1 MSAKLVLVRG
11 RKAHLNPPHP
21 NPLPKGE
28 GVRKNPL
35 AIVRQ
40 CWLVLLCLF
49 IAAPAFAT
57 PDIQH
62 WTTAKGARV
71 YFVATEGLPLI
82 DVRLVFDAGSA
93 RDGAKFGL
101 ASLTS
106 GMLDTG
112 AGNWDADA
120 IAQRLENVG
129 AALSTGAS
137 RDSAYVALRSLTH
150 PEKLSVALE
159 TLKEVLAHPRFA
171 QGDFDREKNRT
182 LLAIR
187 QQGEDPGEI
196 AEIAFM
202 KALYNDHPYAHPPE
216 GVKETVEPLTRNDLV
231 DFHKRAYTAK
241 NGILVIVGDVKRA
254 DAESIAENLLSALP
268 DGEALP
274 PLPEPVAKPAA
285 ETYKTP
291 FPSEQTH
298 VFAGE
303 LGMKVNDPDYF
314 PLYVGNH
321 ILGGSGLVSKIM
333 EEVREKRGFAY
344 SAYSYF
350 FPLRVTGPFEIGLQ
364 TKNAS
369 TKEALDVAIKTVR
382 DFIDN
387 GPTDKELEASKKNIV
402 GGFVLRLDSN
412 QKLAG
417 EVASIGFYNRPL
429 DYLDTFSQKVQ
440 AVTKE
445 DIKRVF
451 KARIDPNRLQTVL
464 VGGGA
469 K

>member
-1 MSAKLVLVRG
+1 MSHPWEVAMSAKFRY
-11 RKAHLNPPHP
+11 
-21 NPLPKGE
+21 
-28 GVRKNPL
+28 
-35 AIVRQ
+35 
-40 CWLVLLCLF
+40 VLLFLLF
-49 IAAPAFAT
+49 TALPVRAT

-62 WTTAKGARV
+62 WTTGRGGRV

-82 DVRLVFDAGSA
+82 DLRLVFDAGSA
-93 RDGAKFGL
+93 RDGAKFGQAAL
-101 ASLTS
+101 AS

-112 AGNWDADA
+112 AGSWDADA

-129 AALSTGAS
+129 AILSSGAS
-137 RDSAYVALRSLTH
+137 RDSAYVAVRSLNH

-171 QGDFDREKNRT
+171 QADFDREKNRT
-182 LLAIR
+182 LLAIK

-202 KALYNDHPYAHPPE
+202 KALYGDHPYGHPPE
-216 GVKETVEPLTRNDLV
+216 GLKETVEPLTRDDLA
-231 DFHKRAYTAK
+231 DFHKRAYTVK

-254 DAESIAENLLSALP
+254 EAESIAENLFSALP
-268 DGEALP
+268 DGEPLP
-274 PLPEPVAKPAA
+274 ALPEPVARASA
-285 ETYKTP
+285 ETVKTP

-350 FPLRVTGPFEIGLQ
+350 FPLRVTGPFQIGLQ

-369 TKEALDVAIKTVR
+369 THEALDVAVKTVR

-387 GPTDKELEASKKNIV
+387 GPTDKELEAAKKNIV

-429 DYLDTFSQKVQ
+429 DYLDTFPQKVQ
-440 AVTKE
+440 AVTRE

-451 KARIDPNRLQTVL
+451 KTRIDPNRLQTVL

>member
-1 MSAKLVLVRG
+1 MM
-11 RKAHLNPPHP
+11 
-21 NPLPKGE
+21 KG
-28 GVRKNPL
+28 V
-35 AIVRQ
+35 
-40 CWLVLLCLF
+40 WVLLLVLF
-49 IAAPAFAT
+49 IAAPAFAS

-62 WTTAKGARV
+62 WTTPRGGRV
-71 YFVATEGLPLI
+71 YFVATQGLPLV

-101 ASLTS
+101 AALTS
-106 GMLDTG
+106 NLLDTG

-129 AALSTGAS
+129 AALSSGAS
-137 RDSAYVALRSLTH
+137 RDSAFVALRSLTH

-159 TLKEVLAHPRFA
+159 TAKEVLAHPRFD
-171 QGDFDREKNRT
+171 QKDFDREKNRT
-182 LLAIR
+182 LLGIKQR
-187 QQGEDPGEI
+187 GEDPGDL

-202 KALYNDHPYAHPPE
+202 KAIYGDHPYGHPPE
-216 GVKETVEPLTRNDLV
+216 GDKETVEPLTRDDLV
-231 DFHKRAYTAK
+231 DFHKRTYTVK
-241 NGILVIVGDVKRA
+241 NGILVVVGDLKRA
-254 DAESIAENLLSALP
+254 EAETIADNLLSALP

-274 PLPEPVAKPAA
+274 PLPEPVAKPSATTA
-285 ETYKTP
+285 KTP

-298 VFAGE
+298 VFAGQ

-321 ILGGSGLVSKIM
+321 ILGGSGLVSRIM

-344 SAYSYF
+344 SAFSYF
-350 FPLRVTGPFEIGLQ
+350 YPLRVAGPYQIGLQ
-364 TKNAS
+364 TKNAQAG
-369 TKEALDVAIKTVR
+369 EALDVAVKTVR
-382 DFIDN
+382 DFIAN
-387 GPTDKELEASKKNIV
+387 GPTDKELDAAKKNIV

-412 QKLAG
+412 QKLTG
-417 EVASIGFYNRPL
+417 EVASIAFYNRPL
-429 DYLDTFSQKVQ
+429 NYLDTFTQKVQ

-451 KARIDPNRLQTVL
+451 KARIDPDRLQTVL

>member
-1 MSAKLVLVRG
+1 MSAKFRCVF
-11 RKAHLNPPHP
+11 
-21 NPLPKGE
+21 
-28 GVRKNPL
+28 
-35 AIVRQ
+35 
-40 CWLVLLCLF
+40 LF
-49 IAAPAFAT
+49 LIALTGPAAAS

-62 WTTAKGARV
+62 WTTAKGGRV
-71 YFVATEGLPLI
+71 YFVSTEGLPLV
-82 DVRLVFDAGSA
+82 DLRLVFDAGSA
-93 RDGAKFGL
+93 RDGAKFGV
-101 ASLTS
+101 ASLTA

-129 AALSTGAS
+129 AALSSGAS
-137 RDSAYVALRSLTH
+137 RDSAYAALRSLSQ
-150 PEKLSVALE
+150 PDKLPVALE
-159 TLKEVLAHPRFA
+159 TLKEVVAHPRFA
-171 QGDFDREKNRT
+171 QADFDREKDRT
-182 LLAIR
+182 LLAIK

-202 KALYNDHPYAHPPE
+202 KALYGDHPYGHPPE
-216 GVKETVEPLTRNDLV
+216 GLKESVEPLTRDDLAN
-231 DFHKRAYTAK
+231 FHKQAFTAK
-241 NGILVIVGDVKRA
+241 NGILVIVGDVKRP
-254 DAESIAENLLSALP
+254 DAEKIAEDLFAALP
-268 DGEALP
+268 EGEALP
-274 PLPEPVAKPAA
+274 PLPDPAAKPDAQ
-285 ETYKTP
+285 TVKTP

-333 EEVREKRGFAY
+333 EEVREKRGYAY
-344 SAYSYF
+344 SAFSYF
-350 FPLRVTGPFEIGLQ
+350 MPMRVLGPFQIGLQ

-369 TKEALDVAIKTVR
+369 TREALDVAIKTVR

-387 GPTDKELEASKKNIV
+387 GPGDKELDAAKKNIV

-417 EVASIGFYNRPL
+417 EVANIAFYNRPL
-429 DYLDTFSQKVQ
+429 DYLDTFPQKVQ
-440 AVTKE
+440 AVTRE
-445 DIKRVF
+445 DIKRAF